1 MKKFKM
7 WLMALALMPAAA
19 LADTESVWL
28 TDAAG
33 SVTELQLADIP
44 NVRFIGSEIV
54 VTAGDTVISF
64 EGEGISFSFTDP
76 NQDGV
81 ETTSIASSD
90 VTIRVT
96 SDTVA
101 LTGLTPGTGVTAFNV
116 SGVKTGDSPVAPDG
130 SATLCLTKGINIIAT
145 EAKTFKIIIK

>member
-7 WLMALALMPAAA
+7 WLTVLALMPTAA

-33 SVTELQLADIP
+33 SVTELQLADRP
-44 NVRFIGSEIV
+44 DVRFNGNEIV

-90 VTIRVT
+90 VAIRV
-96 SDTVA
+96 SGDTVA
-101 LTGLTPGTGVTAFNV
+101 LTGLTPGTDVAAFNV
-116 SGVKTGDSPVAPDG
+116 SGVKTGESIVAPDG
-130 SATLCLTKGINIIAT
+130 CATLHLTKGINIIAT